1 MHEVKLG
8 FKIKDYLTGKEI
20 DATTY
25 EDIRQDIVKTLVE
38 DKSYPMEQIKSKIPI
53 IFKIDQKE
61 FGRNI
66 DFVIFLENKPL
77 VIILFSAGEI
87 ETYIRE
93 AVSLSRLIE
102 GGPARFSIV
111 TDTKKFILVCAKDG
125 EVISQGPYKNFP
137 TWQGILNLLDRCP
150 EFTLDDIRLE
160 KEKRILY
167 ALSQL
172 SCECRD
178 SCLSK

>member
-8 FKIKDYLTGKEI
+8 FKIKDYLTGKDI

-25 EDIRQDIVKTLVE
+25 EDIRQDIVKIMVE
-38 DKSYPMEQIKSKIPI
+38 EKSYPKDQIKSKLPI
-53 IFKIDQKE
+53 IFNVDQKE
-61 FGRNI
+61 FVRNI

-77 VIILFSAGEI
+77 AIILFCAGEI

-93 AVSLSRLIE
+93 AVSLARLIE

-111 TDTKKFILVCAKDG
+111 TDTKKFMLVCAKDG
-125 EVISQGPYKNFP
+125 EILSQDPYEKFP
-137 TWQGILNLLDRCP
+137 TWQDILSLLDRCS
-150 EFTLDDIRLE
+150 EFTMDNSRIE

-167 ALSQL
+167 ALSQI

-178 SCLSK
+178 SCNI